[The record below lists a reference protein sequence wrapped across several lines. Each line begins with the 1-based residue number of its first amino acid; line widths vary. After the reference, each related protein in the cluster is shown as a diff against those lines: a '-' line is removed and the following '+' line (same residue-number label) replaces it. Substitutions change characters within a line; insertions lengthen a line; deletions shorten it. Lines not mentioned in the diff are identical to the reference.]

1 MRHIKEIFQPGILFM
16 DRFQLMTKFGIIS
29 VVLLCLLSLALYQFF
44 SGDFESRNF
53 SQKEVYG
60 VDYARYSRSL
70 AQEIQAYHFAGDKNS
85 DKIDS
90 LIENF
95 ELLDEKNKKILDAP
109 EQKKEVSKDLS
120 AVKKLWQQEKTG
132 ANLYA
137 ELSTALTKL
146 HTDISDNSNLT
157 LDPDIDSYYAMDVVM
172 FRSEALSEHLYEL
185 RNLLEKQEMSSLSY
199 SERKKLIVLITQIND
214 LVDTMNA
221 DIQTSISFNASKHE
235 GIMKNVTPEA
245 EKFSTA
251 FSALLKKTQNDLND
265 AYRPVSVSIAEVD
278 FVIALNNDLF
288 SHLADDLQQLCQ
300 ARVHNYEKR
309 ANIMLVALG
318 VGLPILVYICI
329 GLLLSILRG
338 VESILEG
345 LLAIEKGYIAVRI
358 KVGSKDELGHIAQGI
373 NRMAE
378 NMQSILMRVDEF
390 SQTLVGIT
398 KQLSEGAMRSAKAA
412 DNAAFATKKVADDI
426 QSLSATTEE
435 MAACTETVDKNTKD
449 VVGHA
454 QQGKSI
460 ADTVEHKA
468 AKLKNSAEDS
478 IKTAKNLY
486 ISIDQRVRDAIKE
499 AAIVEE
505 INKMVE
511 VIAAIAKQTE
521 LLALNA
527 SIEAARAGENG
538 RGFAVVAEEIR
549 KLSEESGSSVHSIKA
564 LTGNVQDI
572 MKLLVTSSQELL
584 VFIDQKVNK
593 DYDAFVQVGEAYTK
607 DSHSF
612 LLVSSSIEERLLEV
626 SMEIVEIDHAVEAV
640 THTVMESVAE
650 TEKISQR
657 TDQMS
662 TIMHEMEQTSMKVN
676 DIAEKLEEM
685 LHRFHIK

>member
-1 MRHIKEIFQPGILFM
+1 MANIKKIFQPGILLM

-44 SGDFESRNF
+44 SGNFESRNF

-70 AQEIQAYHFAGDKNS
+70 AKEIQAYHFAGDKNS

-90 LIENF
+90 LIEGL
-95 ELLDEKNKKILDAP
+95 ETLDTKNQKTLDAP
-109 EQKKEVSKDLS
+109 EQKKEISADLS
-120 AVKKLWQQEKTG
+120 VVKKLWQQEKNG
-132 ANLYA
+132 GNMYA
-137 ELSTALTKL
+137 DLSTALNKL

-185 RNLLEKQEMSSLSY
+185 RSLLEKQAMTGSSY
-199 SERKKLIVLITQIND
+199 SERKKMIVLTTQIGD
-214 LVDTMNA
+214 LVDTMNT
-221 DIQTSISFNASKHE
+221 DIQTSITFNESKHE
-235 GIMKNVTPEA
+235 GVMKNVKMET
-245 EKFSTA
+245 EKFSTD
-251 FSALLKKTQNDLND
+251 FSSLLQKMQEDLND
-265 AYRPVSVSIAEVD
+265 EFKPVSVSMSEVD
-278 FVIALNNDLF
+278 LVIALNNDLF
-288 SHLADDLQQLCQ
+288 SSLVDDLQQLCQ
-300 ARVHNYEKR
+300 ARVYSYEKR
-309 ANIMLVALG
+309 ANIMLAALG
-318 VGLPILVYICI
+318 VGLPVLAYICI
-329 GLLLSILRG
+329 GLLFSILRG
-338 VESILEG
+338 VELIQEG

-358 KVGSKDELGHIAQGI
+358 KVHSKDELGHIAQGI
-373 NRMAE
+373 NHMAE
-378 NMQSILMRVDEF
+378 NMQSILMRIDEF
-390 SQTLVGIT
+390 SQTLVGAT
-398 KQLSEGAMRSAKAA
+398 KQLSEGAINSAKAA
-412 DNAAFATKKVADDI
+412 DEAAFSTKKVAADI

-435 MAACTETVDKNTKD
+435 MAAFTETVDKNTKD

-454 QQGKSI
+454 QRGKSI

-468 AKLKNSAEDS
+468 ANLKSSAENS

-486 ISIDQRVRDAIKE
+486 ISIDQRVRDAIQE

-564 LTGNVQDI
+564 LTCNVQET

-593 DYDAFVQVGEAYTK
+593 DYDAFVHVGEAYKK

-612 LLVSSSIEERLLEV
+612 LMVSSSIEEQLLEV
-626 SMEIVEIDHAVEAV
+626 SMEIMEIDHAVEAV
-640 THTVMESVAE
+640 THTIMESVAE
-650 TEKISQR
+650 TENISRR

-662 TIMHEMEQTSMKVN
+662 TIMHEIEQTSTQVKS
-676 DIAEKLEEM
+676 IAEKLEEM